1 MIEQPPPDRRTAQ
14 HPAAIEVAAL
24 HLARTYGGGDTSPE
38 ARRRWAGRIRVWAH
52 RFAGELGDYGR
63 EGRSRIYDL
72 AELRIIADRVLP
84 KGVLTIAE

>member
-1 MIEQPPPDRRTAQ
+1 MTARQPQ
-14 HPAAIEVAAL
+14 HPAAIDVAAL
-24 HLARTYGGGDTSPE
+24 HMARTYDHTDDPA

-72 AELRIIADRVLP
+72 AELQAIAARVLP
-84 KGVLTIAE
+84 GGTLTADQ

>member
-1 MIEQPPPDRRTAQ
+1 MTARTAQ

-24 HLARTYGGGDTSPE
+24 HMARTYDHDDSPA

-72 AELRIIADRVLP
+72 AELQ
-84 KGVLTIAE
+84 TIAARMSPGGALTAAE

>member
-1 MIEQPPPDRRTAQ
+1 MTDQRTAQ

-24 HLARTYGGGDTSPE
+24 HLARAYDHTDDP
-38 ARRRWAGRIRVWAH
+38 AACRRWAGRIRVWAH

-72 AELRIIADRVLP
+72 AELD
-84 KGVLTIAE
+84 TIARRMAR